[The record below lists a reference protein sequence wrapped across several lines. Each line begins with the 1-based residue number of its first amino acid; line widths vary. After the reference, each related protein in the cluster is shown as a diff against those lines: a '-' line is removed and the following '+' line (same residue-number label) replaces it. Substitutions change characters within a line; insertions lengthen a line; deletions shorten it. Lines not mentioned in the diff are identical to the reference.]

1 MPRTGIT
8 REQVFE
14 IADRLSNSG
23 ISPTS
28 QVVRNGLGKGS
39 FTTINRHLSEW
50 KELKWKLESDLPPI
64 SQALESRASSLIK
77 EIWNLASEEAKKQ
90 VEQIRQAAL
99 DDISELQDQ
108 IQEAMLRLK
117 LSNEEKLKLSY
128 EYGEAKKVIQQLIN
142 EISGLDK
149 ALKETRRELCLLQ
162 NSMAA
167 GKERY

>member
-1 MPRTGIT
+1 MPRTGVT

-23 ISPTS
+23 VSPTS

-50 KELKWKLESDLPPI
+50 KELKWKSESNLPPI
-64 SQALESRASSLIK
+64 SQALEFRASSLIK
-77 EIWNLASEEAKKQ
+77 EIWDLASEEAKKQ

-108 IQEAMLRLK
+108 IQGVMLQLTLLGEEKSK
-117 LSNEEKLKLSY
+117 LSDEYEE
-128 EYGEAKKVIQQLIN
+128 ANKVIQRLTV
-142 EISGLDK
+142 EISGLGK
-149 ALKETRRELCLLQ
+149 ALKEARKELSLLQ
-162 NSMAA
+162 NRMVEE
-167 GKERY
+167 KNF

>member
-1 MPRTGIT
+1 MPRTGVT

-23 ISPTS
+23 VSPTS

-50 KELKWKLESDLPPI
+50 KELKWKSESNLPPI
-64 SQALESRASSLIK
+64 SQALEFRASGLIK
-77 EIWNLASEEAKKQ
+77 EIWDLASEEAKKQ

-108 IQEAMLRLK
+108 IQEVMLQLTLLGEEKSK
-117 LSNEEKLKLSY
+117 LSDEYEE
-128 EYGEAKKVIQQLIN
+128 ANKVIQRLTV
-142 EISGLDK
+142 EISGLGK
-149 ALKETRRELCLLQ
+149 ALKEARKELSLLQ
-162 NSMAA
+162 NRMVEE
-167 GKERY
+167 KNF